1 MTRLL
6 LVRHGESTA
15 NLNNVFAG
23 HYDPQLTELG
33 HRQAEC
39 TGRFVLGNYKVSAIY
54 SSDLHRAFDT
64 AQHFADIAGLAV
76 IPEPRL
82 REIYAG
88 EWEEMS
94 FSEVEQTYAEDW
106 NRWRVDPAN
115 AVCTGGES
123 VRQLADRVFAAVQE
137 IAKNHEKQTVL
148 VATHATPIKV
158 AMWKILGSEPET
170 IKNLS
175 WVSNASVTE
184 LIWEEDHFTIGKVS
198 QDAHLADMRTVLNIN
213 I

>member
-1 MTRLL
+1 MTRIL

-15 NLNNVFAG
+15 NLHNIFAG
-23 HYDPQLTELG
+23 HYNPELTELG

-39 TGRFVLGNYKVSAIY
+39 TGRFVLENYRVDAVY
-54 SSDLHRAFDT
+54 SSDLHRAYDT
-64 AQHFADIAGLAV
+64 ARHFADMAGLSVTANQQ
-76 IPEPRL
+76 L

-88 EWEEMS
+88 EWEEKT
-94 FSEVEQTYAEDW
+94 FTEVEETYTEDW
-106 NRWRVDPAN
+106 NRWRADPAS

-123 VRQLADRVFAAVQE
+123 VRQLADRVFAALQE
-137 IAKNHEKQTVL
+137 IAKNHENQTVL

-158 AMWKILGSEPET
+158 TMWQIMGGEPET
-170 IKNLS
+170 IKNLA

-184 LIWEEDHFTIGKVS
+184 LHWDGSRFSLEKIS
-198 QDAHLADMRTVLNIN
+198 QDSHLAEMRTVLNIN

>member
-39 TGRFVLGNYKVSAIY
+39 TGRFVLGNYKVSGIY

-137 IAKNHEKQTVL
+137 IAKITRNRLSLWRPTLLPSKWL
-148 VATHATPIKV
+148 CGRSLAATRRPS
-158 AMWKILGSEPET
+158 KISPGCPTHPSR
-170 IKNLS
+170 S
-175 WVSNASVTE
+175 
-184 LIWEEDHFTIGKVS
+184 
-198 QDAHLADMRTVLNIN
+198 
-213 I
+213 